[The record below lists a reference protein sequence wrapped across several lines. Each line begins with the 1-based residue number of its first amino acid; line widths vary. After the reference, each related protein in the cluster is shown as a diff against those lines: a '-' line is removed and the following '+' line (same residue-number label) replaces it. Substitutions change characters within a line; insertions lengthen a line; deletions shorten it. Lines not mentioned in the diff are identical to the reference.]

1 VINTSSL
8 DRVRLLLVDVL
19 DLGDRADQ
27 VDEATALFAAMP
39 EFDSLAIVQVI
50 TELEESFGF
59 EVLDEDV
66 NADVF
71 ATVGTLSRYVDEKLA
86 GRD

>member
-1 VINTSSL
+1 MINTSSL
-8 DRVRLLLVDVL
+8 DRVRLLLVDLL

-27 VDEATALFAAMP
+27 IDESTALFAAMP

-59 EVLDEDV
+59 EVQDEDV

-86 GRD
+86 NRD